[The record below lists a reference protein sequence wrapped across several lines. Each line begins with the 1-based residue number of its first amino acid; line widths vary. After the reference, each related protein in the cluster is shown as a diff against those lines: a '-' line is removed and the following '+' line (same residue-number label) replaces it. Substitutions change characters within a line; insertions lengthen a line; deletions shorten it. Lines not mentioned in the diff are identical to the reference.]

1 MTQDLKIYDLSD
13 EDHDLLSKWRHFRP
27 QGDQHER
34 YIMINRETRK
44 TAKIILERCPKSAER
59 TLALRRLEE
68 ARQWATNAIMRNEE
82 HA

>member
-1 MTQDLKIYDLSD
+1 MSQDLKIYDLSD
-13 EDHDLLSKWRHFRP
+13 EDQELLSKWRHFRP
-27 QGDQHER
+27 QADQHER

-44 TAKIILERCPKSAER
+44 IAKIILERCPKSAER

-82 HA
+82 YA